1 MSSSFTPLR
10 GVDCKSN
17 TPNQL
22 APISWSLP
30 TQEDSW
36 YPLRKSNELW
46 EWAETCLLRKPYI
59 PLNVSSSKTIWFEWI
74 SQQNV
79 RSRIGGCQ
87 KTTELWSSSSQLASY
102 QDTHTNTTP
111 TILSREH
118 IETKDRVLPS
128 HRSQT
133 TGWEWMDFPLPLP
146 RPEVSQHAVRCS
158 SLAVCCSILTVPSR
172 SYDDTSI
179 KLMEIFLIYF

>member
-10 GVDCKSN
+10 GVDCKS
-17 TPNQL
+17 NQL

-59 PLNVSSSKTIWFEWI
+59 PLNASKMIWFEWI

-79 RSRIGGCQ
+79 RSSRGMPENDRIVIN
-87 KTTELWSSSSQLASY
+87 SQLASY
-102 QDTHTNTTP
+102 RNIFKPRIEYCHPTDHRLQAGNGRTFPFPFPDLKCHNMRLDAAVWQFAALSWQFLQDLMM
-111 TILSREH
+111 I
-118 IETKDRVLPS
+118 LPS
-128 HRSQT
+128 NS
-133 TGWEWMDFPLPLP
+133 WKSSWFI
-146 RPEVSQHAVRCS
+146 CS
-158 SLAVCCSILTVPSR
+158 LLMSKFYHSLV
-172 SYDDTSI
+172 
-179 KLMEIFLIYF
+179 

>member
-17 TPNQL
+17 TANQL

-59 PLNVSSSKTIWFEWI
+59 PLNVSSSKMIWFEWI

-87 KTTELWSSSSQLASY
+87 KTTELWSSSSQRASY
-102 QDTHTNTTP
+102 RNIFKPRIEYCHPTDRRLQAGNGRTFPFPFPDLKCHNMRLDAAVWQFAALSWQFLQDLMM
-111 TILSREH
+111 I
-118 IETKDRVLPS
+118 LPS
-128 HRSQT
+128 NSWKSSWFICSLLMSKFYHR
-133 TGWEWMDFPLPLP
+133 L
-146 RPEVSQHAVRCS
+146 V
-158 SLAVCCSILTVPSR
+158 
-172 SYDDTSI
+172 
-179 KLMEIFLIYF
+179 